1 MFSQLPCLGVK
12 TNSKRSHRAL
22 ACAGRVRLV
31 QCAGA
36 VRAQVVHHQSDPDGA
51 RVSIGDVG
59 EEARPVGLG
68 SALRH
73 LGHALAGQRLRGHEH
88 VAGSAAPVFVVVPG
102 RPARFGGD
110 RLARLAD
117 QLAGCLVHAYHRK
130 GRIEGTAINIEHR
143 LHRGREIRV
152 ALRWDHPPDPLP
164 RLDLVFFRTRRTVSC
179 DTLSMWP
186 SSTARSASSRN
197 DHCAWPS
204 GGSAQLKATRRASNS
219 PSALRTYDG
228 RRPCRPPR
236 AASSPSSTGR
246 VPRGGVGALASVGSC
261 G

>member
-1 MFSQLPCLGVK
+1 MS
-12 TNSKRSHRAL
+12 A
-22 ACAGRVRLV
+22 ACFGRVLARRPWAASIRERPRFQPAAVFGSEDELKAVPQGLGLSRRVGLV

-36 VRAQVVHHQSDPDGA
+36 VRVQVVHHQSDPDGA

-59 EEARPVGLG
+59 EQACPVGLG

-73 LGHALAGQRLRGHEH
+73 LGHALAGQRFRGHEH

-102 RPARFGGD
+102 WPARFGGARLS
-110 RLARLAD
+110 RLAA

-130 GRIEGTAINIEHR
+130 GRSEGTAIHIEHL

-152 ALRWDHPPDPLP
+152 ALRWEHPPDPLP
-164 RLDLVFFRTRRTVSC
+164 RLEGVFFRTRRTVSC

-186 SSTARSASSRN
+186 SSTARSASSRS

-204 GGSAQLKATRRASNS
+204 GGSAQLKGISEK
-219 PSALRTYDG
+219 
-228 RRPCRPPR
+228 RPKNGTMEL
-236 AASSPSSTGR
+236 SSIR
-246 VPRGGVGALASVGSC
+246 VKK
-261 G
+261 